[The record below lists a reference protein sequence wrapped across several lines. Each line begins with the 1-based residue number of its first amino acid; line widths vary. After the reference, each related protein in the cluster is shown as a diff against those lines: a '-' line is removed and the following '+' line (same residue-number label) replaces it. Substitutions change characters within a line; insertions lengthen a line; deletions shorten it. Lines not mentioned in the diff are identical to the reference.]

1 MSSLCIVAITFAMM
15 AMGLAAF
22 VYIRL
27 ENLEKK
33 LKELPLL
40 AKDFSSLQADR
51 SR

>member
-1 MSSLCIVAITFAMM
+1 MSSLSIVAITFAMM

-27 ENLEKK
+27 ENLEQK
-33 LKELPLL
+33 LKELALL
-40 AKDFSSLQADR
+40 PKDFSSLQPDR